1 MRHQVSWRLMFRVKD
16 RRKALGRIEEVRN
29 ALGVD
34 VEVTVC
40 EQYWKIPDLWE
51 CSLRTPEID
60 RSIPKAVFDCLT
72 LANRLGNGW
81 YLLGP
86 LVKDDVLIVF
96 EGVFGVQNS
105 GTPYIA
111 GLDWGSFSII
121 SLQAEEEPNKP
132 LQPTAAP

>member
-51 CSLRTPEID
+51 CALRTPEID

-72 LANRLGNGW
+72 LANQLGNGW
-81 YLLGP
+81 FLLSP
-86 LVKDDVLIVF
+86 LVKALVF
-96 EGVFGVQNS
+96 SPFRVRSGAKNS
-105 GTPYIA
+105 GP
-111 GLDWGSFSII
+111 
-121 SLQAEEEPNKP
+121 P
-132 LQPTAAP
+132 LQTALSSISVTTTLSQARDEP